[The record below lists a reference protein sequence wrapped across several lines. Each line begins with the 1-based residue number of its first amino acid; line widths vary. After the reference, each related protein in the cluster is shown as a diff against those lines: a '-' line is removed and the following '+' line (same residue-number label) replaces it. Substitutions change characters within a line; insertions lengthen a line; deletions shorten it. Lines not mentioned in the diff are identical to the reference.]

1 LIVVSNSSSLVILAK
16 LDCFELLNRLFA
28 ILYIPRSVHHE
39 VVVRGAGLPGAAEVA
54 ESKWIQVKPLR
65 NPATLVQAQNKYA
78 LGEGELSAI
87 VLAQEIHA
95 SLVLLD
101 DSNAR
106 KLATMQGLQVR
117 GSVGL
122 LEAFYLRG
130 YLVDLR
136 AAYRQLQLH
145 SYIDQR
151 LLDAR
156 LNSLGLPAL

>member
-1 LIVVSNSSSLVILAK
+1 MDSSKATPQSSNPGPGPKQI
-16 LDCFELLNRLFA
+16 CTRG
-28 ILYIPRSVHHE
+28 
-39 VVVRGAGLPGAAEVA
+39 RGAQRYRAGT
-54 ESKWIQVKPLR
+54 R
-65 NPATLVQAQNKYA
+65 NPC
-78 LGEGELSAI
+78 E
-87 VLAQEIHA
+87 
-95 SLVLLD
+95 LVLLD